1 MDYDSAA
8 DMVAEEVVTGSEL
21 YDLFKNQVQ
30 VQENDAVIQQAC
42 LLLSEAGITQA
53 WQLEEV
59 PMEVLRE
66 LMPPGQHLKPYLVT
80 AHVQRTLKQGHA
92 PKDASDK
99 VAEALMAYTAENKKA
114 RQQRK
119 RGRESSESDEE
130 VELKDYDCAASLK
143 VYSLDIPS
151 ENLPR
156 LETMKSEAKLAA
168 TGFKRRKGHLVQSAL
183 DKYPPTL
190 G

>member
-8 DMVAEEVVTGSEL
+8 DMVVEEVVTGSEL
-21 YDLFKNQVQ
+21 YDLFKNQIQ
-30 VQENDAVIQQAC
+30 VQEAEAVIQQAC

-59 PMEVLRE
+59 PMEVLKE

-80 AHVQRTLKQGHA
+80 AHVQRTLKQWHA

-99 VAEALMAYTAENKKA
+99 VAEALLAYTAENKKA

-119 RGRESSESDEE
+119 RGRERAPTRTKRSS
-130 VELKDYDCAASLK
+130 
-143 VYSLDIPS
+143 
-151 ENLPR
+151 
-156 LETMKSEAKLAA
+156 
-168 TGFKRRKGHLVQSAL
+168 
-183 DKYPPTL
+183 
-190 G
+190 